1 VSLYSEEA
9 GSAAL
14 AEAAIEGGA
23 WRRALR
29 TRSVLVGGAIVV
41 AVVAV
46 ALLAPLIAPYNPNEQ
61 HANGLG
67 ALGEPLA
74 PSRAFVLGTDNL
86 GRDVLSR
93 ILYGARVSL
102 LVACLASGLAMT
114 VGVSVGALAG
124 YAGGWVETVLMRLV
138 DTMMA
143 FPPLLLAAALAIAL
157 GPGALTVVLAIGF
170 AFWTPMARVVRGDVL
185 SLRENQYVE
194 AARASGAGR
203 LRVVWEHILPHTMPI
218 VVVYTTLGIGTA
230 VLFEASLSYLGAG
243 IQPPTASWGSMV
255 QQGQQY
261 FQTALWLVLY
271 PGAAIVITV
280 LGFNLLG
287 DGLRQIFD
295 PRGR

>member
-1 VSLYSEEA
+1 
-9 GSAAL
+9 
-14 AEAAIEGGA
+14 
-23 WRRALR
+23 
-29 TRSVLVGGAIVV
+29 
-41 AVVAV
+41 
-46 ALLAPLIAPYNPNEQ
+46 
-61 HANGLG
+61 
-67 ALGEPLA
+67 
-74 PSRAFVLGTDNL
+74 
-86 GRDVLSR
+86 
-93 ILYGARVSL
+93 
-102 LVACLASGLAMT
+102 
-114 VGVSVGALAG
+114 
-124 YAGGWVETVLMRLV
+124 MRLV

-287 DGLRQIFD
+287 DGLREIFD